1 MLRFASPGVQLS
13 HAPRDTDL
21 RRMAEGELD
30 LLERSYFEQRRC
42 REQCEDPAAYKEIK
56 EIFKLAK
63 LDSSTSS
70 RYLQAFIY
78 SSLNVSIGDRI
89 AIQDVV
95 TQVKQIPASK
105 MINM

>member
-1 MLRFASPGVQLS
+1 
-13 HAPRDTDL
+13 
-21 RRMAEGELD
+21 MAEGELD

-70 RYLQAFIY
+70 RYLQAFISQNILTVAKVDKLLPSDY